1 MMNNLKK
8 LTMVYIMIMASIS
21 AALAQQ
27 TANNKCKE
35 KKRPNMEQFNQ
46 VQANRIAQ
54 QLAFDDKTTK
64 KFVETFCNCRK
75 EIAATRL
82 PRSEKKPGE
91 MTDAE
96 VDKSIKAKFQQSRK
110 ILDIR
115 EKYYNAY
122 SKFLS
127 PKQIQRVYNLERND
141 FKHFAQKGPK
151 KGHKGKGGEHGKPMP
166 KPDNK

>member
-1 MMNNLKK
+1 MMKK
-8 LTMVYIMIMASIS
+8 LMKRLMMLCIISVASIGMTM
-21 AALAQQ
+21 AQP
-27 TANNKCKE
+27 NDKGGD
-35 KKRPNMEQFNQ
+35 KKRPNMEQFTQ
-46 VQANRIAQ
+46 KQAERIAQ

-64 KFVETFCNCRK
+64 KFVETFCRCRK
-75 EIAATRL
+75 EIAATRK
-82 PRSEKKPGE
+82 PHSQKKKPSE

-127 PKQIQRVYNLERND
+127 PKQIQKVYELEKKDMRHFEHKGFRKD
-141 FKHFAQKGPK
+141 FKKGPK
-151 KGHKGKGGEHGKPMP
+151 PMP
-166 KPDNK
+166 NK